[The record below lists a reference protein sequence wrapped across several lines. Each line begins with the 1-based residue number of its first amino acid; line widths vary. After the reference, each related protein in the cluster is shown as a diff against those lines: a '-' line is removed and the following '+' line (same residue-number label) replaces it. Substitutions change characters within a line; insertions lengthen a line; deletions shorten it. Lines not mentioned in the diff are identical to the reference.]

1 MVMDNK
7 YAAAE
12 SSIRVMIAGIG
23 GVGCQTVNYVV
34 EKGDQN
40 LETLSVDT
48 DIQSLLQSDAGNRLL
63 IGKELTSGQGASG
76 NVDIGRMAAEEAI
89 EELEKAFSGFD
100 VIFVTSGLGGGTGT
114 GAIPVVVSVAT
125 KIGAVVICI
134 LASPFQF
141 EGKTRNDA
149 SINSLK
155 RIEKIANAVVVVS
168 GNSLL
173 RDNISSPN
181 HGLGIFKERFYQ
193 SVLAVSELMTIPGL
207 INIDMNDIRA
217 IIPGYPLA
225 LIASGES
232 SGEDRARKAAEN
244 ALTDIFGNLQSL
256 EGAQGVL
263 FNVTG
268 GADLSLYEVNVAAA
282 TIREYANPDVNMI
295 FGAVIDPKLEDRVRV
310 TILAGGMAAG
320 ADDELD
326 AEIVNTMFG
335 KKSTER
341 SLKVFLC
348 HSSDDKPIVRK
359 LFQRL
364 YSRKGIDPWLDEA
377 KLLPGVRW
385 DHEIA
390 KAVKESH
397 IVIVCVSKN
406 SVSKEGYVQKEI
418 QRALDIAQEKPEET
432 IFIIPLK
439 VEDCEIPDRLSQWQW
454 VNYYEDGAFDRLLSS
469 LQKRA
474 QSLGIKVE

>member
-1 MVMDNK
+1 
-7 YAAAE
+7 
-12 SSIRVMIAGIG
+12 
-23 GVGCQTVNYVV
+23 
-34 EKGDQN
+34 
-40 LETLSVDT
+40 
-48 DIQSLLQSDAGNRLL
+48 
-63 IGKELTSGQGASG
+63 
-76 NVDIGRMAAEEAI
+76 
-89 EELEKAFSGFD
+89 
-100 VIFVTSGLGGGTGT
+100 
-114 GAIPVVVSVAT
+114 
-125 KIGAVVICI
+125 
-134 LASPFQF
+134 
-141 EGKTRNDA
+141 
-149 SINSLK
+149 
-155 RIEKIANAVVVVS
+155 
-168 GNSLL
+168 
-173 RDNISSPN
+173 
-181 HGLGIFKERFYQ
+181 
-193 SVLAVSELMTIPGL
+193 
-207 INIDMNDIRA
+207 
-217 IIPGYPLA
+217 
-225 LIASGES
+225 
-232 SGEDRARKAAEN
+232 
-244 ALTDIFGNLQSL
+244 
-256 EGAQGVL
+256 GAQGVL